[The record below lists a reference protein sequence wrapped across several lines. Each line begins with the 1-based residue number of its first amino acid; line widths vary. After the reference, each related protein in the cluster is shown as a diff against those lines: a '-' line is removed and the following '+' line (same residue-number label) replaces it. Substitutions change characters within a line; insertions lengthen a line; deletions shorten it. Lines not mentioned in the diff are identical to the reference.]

1 MKTLNKILDEQV
13 IIIEQEAAEQGVTNV
28 DFLNLLTDR
37 CMKNWKVKKENENDN
52 ISIEKATALIFNL
65 DLSVNKYQELRLEL
79 LTKIEHSTIF
89 IFLRYV

>member
-37 CMKNWKVKKENENDN
+37 CMKNWKVNENDN

-65 DLSVNKYQELRLEL
+65 DLSVNKY
-79 LTKIEHSTIF
+79 
-89 IFLRYV
+89 